1 MHAKQI
7 AENFLYL
14 QYRLSRT
21 LFEFAFGHIGG
32 GCIMHHV
39 VAELVTCNTRMKLNG
54 RGGCTP
60 EK

>member
-14 QYRLSRT
+14 QHRLSPT

-54 RGGCTP
+54 RGGFAP